1 MLVTSDL
8 VKSTFIIDFV
18 HFGVAM
24 PKANALM
31 LKILLCVVQIGIGLY
46 FIHCM
51 FICMYLVNKQL
62 K

>member
-31 LKILLCVVQIGIGLY
+31 LKILLCLVQIGIGLY
-46 FIHCM
+46 TLLLYTLYVH
-51 FICMYLVNKQL
+51 MYVFSK
-62 K
+62 

>member
-31 LKILLCVVQIGIGLY
+31 LKILLCLVQVGRYRSVLY
-46 FIHCM
+46 TLYVH
-51 FICMYLVNKQL
+51 MYVLSK
-62 K
+62 